1 MQQIFADTFYW
12 IALINPR
19 DDWHERVVAF
29 TKTLDRVQIVT
40 TDEILTEILNFLSC
54 YGRSTRYRSTQLV
67 QKMMSEPNIQII
79 PQTHSSFLQGLELY
93 ENRLDK
99 EYSLTD
105 CISMQIMTQMG
116 ITKIL
121 THDKH
126 FTQEGFDI
134 LFLERS

>member
-1 MQQIFADTFYW
+1 
-12 IALINPR
+12 
-19 DDWHERVVAF
+19 
-29 TKTLDRVQIVT
+29 
-40 TDEILTEILNFLSC
+40 
-54 YGRSTRYRSTQLV
+54 
-67 QKMMSEPNIQII
+67 MMSDPNIQII

>member
-1 MQQIFADTFYW
+1 MEKIFADTFYW

-19 DDWHERVVAF
+19 DDWHQRVVAL
-29 TKTLDRVQIVT
+29 TEKLDRIQIVT

-54 YGRSTRYRSTQLV
+54 YGRSTRYRSTQII
-67 QKMMSEPNIQII
+67 QKMIFDPNIQII

-105 CISMQIMTQMG
+105 CISMQIMAQMG